1 MINVSKLICKCVE
14 LLLIFMS
21 ALCDFFFFF
30 YGGQYSEQTA
40 ARAEISAEAPRGI
53 NAARTRYHMLLQ
65 WSHGEDEEDE
75 EES

>member
-1 MINVSKLICKCVE
+1 ME

-21 ALCDFFFFF
+21 ALCDFFFCF

-40 ARAEISAEAPRGI
+40 ARAEISAETPRGI
-53 NAARTRYHMLLQ
+53 NAARTRYQMLLQ
-65 WSHGEDEEDE
+65 RSHGEDEEDE